1 MSITGHPKKQ
11 AAPARDHTSLRTCDS
26 PGLCWLLMAF
36 GGEVG
41 ASVCGGDDAGGGGSG
56 GDGWLQHEFIGW

>member
-1 MSITGHPKKQ
+1 
-11 AAPARDHTSLRTCDS
+11 
-26 PGLCWLLMAF
+26 MAF

-56 GDGWLQHEFIGW
+56 GDGWLQHEFLGWWCRWWLRWLDVEDSVTAFLPFFFFFSSFFF